1 MDLLGNRS
9 SLPRVQKVMICDS
22 WIRSVLFVSVFQ
34 GWLLLIVVNIMIDG
48 SEKRISESGF

>member
-1 MDLLGNRS
+1 
-9 SLPRVQKVMICDS
+9 MICDW